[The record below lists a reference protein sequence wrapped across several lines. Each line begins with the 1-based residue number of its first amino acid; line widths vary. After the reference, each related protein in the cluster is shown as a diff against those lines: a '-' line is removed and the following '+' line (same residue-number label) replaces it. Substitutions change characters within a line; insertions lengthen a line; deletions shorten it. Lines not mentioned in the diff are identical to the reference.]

1 MDTNNMRTLTLEIS
15 ASKHYL
21 PVVTQFVESSAMVF
35 GLKQAEYIRL
45 SLATEE
51 IFLYLSHFVC
61 PGKLLEV
68 QCFNGFYYAR
78 VLFRFS
84 ALELNLSGLNI
95 ASTIAHDQ
103 EADLET
109 MGLLIASRSVDY
121 FNVTVEKNNRVCLTI
136 TKEKTYP
143 AYEEKFPAP
152 QPADILSTGTP
163 DAERLKVFSLLTS
176 QHYSLPYRPAFF
188 VHPGKL
194 VDMVHSGEYNAI
206 VAQNQKQ
213 EIVGGL
219 LLFYRSEKIVQ
230 FYGPYCF
237 SKDQEK
243 AIGEALLTACIGS
256 IARTKA
262 LGLLSLWGL
271 PESLRNNFEAL
282 GTLCYHEEGK
292 APIDEVSF
300 YRLLHEDP
308 GFEVWSSANMTDYLR
323 REYGRLAL
331 AREIRTILDM
341 GETRLGPSLFSAEV
355 YREQSTVTLRPVMA
369 GDDFQDN
376 LQRHIRFLR
385 NDHFLNLYV
394 ELDLGIPWH
403 AQLIEVLLNNH
414 FKPGIILPFAGKS
427 DIMIFQYD
435 DENES

>member
-1 MDTNNMRTLTLEIS
+1 MDTDNMRTLTLGIS

-21 PVVTQFVESSAMVF
+21 PVVTQFVESAAMVF
-35 GLKQAEYIRL
+35 GLKQVEYIRL

-61 PGKLLEV
+61 PGKSLEV
-68 QCFNGFYYAR
+68 RCVNGFYYAR
-78 VLFRFS
+78 VHFRFS
-84 ALELNLSGLNI
+84 APELNLSGLNI
-95 ASTIAHDQ
+95 ASTIAHDR
-103 EADLET
+103 ESDLES
-109 MGLLIASRSVDY
+109 MGLLIASRSIDY
-121 FNVTVEKNNRVCLTI
+121 FHVAVERNNRVCLTI
-136 TKEKTYP
+136 TKEKFYP
-143 AYEEKFPAP
+143 AYDEKIPAP
-152 QPADILSTGTP
+152 EPAENLSTEMP
-163 DAERLKVFSLLTS
+163 DDERLKVFALLTS
-176 QHYSLPYRPAFF
+176 QHYCLPYRPAFF
-188 VHPGKL
+188 THPGKL

-206 VAQNQKQ
+206 VALNQKQ
-213 EIVGGL
+213 EIVGGI

-243 AIGEALLTACIGS
+243 AIDEALFAAYIGS

-271 PESLRNNFEAL
+271 PEPLRNNFEAL
-282 GTLCYHEEGK
+282 GMLRYHEEGK

-308 GFEVWSSANMTDYLR
+308 GFEVWSDHHMTDYLR
-323 REYGRLAL
+323 REYHRLAL
-331 AREIRTILDM
+331 AREIRTVRDM

-355 YREQSTVTLRPVMA
+355 YREPATVTLRPVMA
-369 GDDFQDN
+369 GDDYQDN

-403 AQLIEVLLNNH
+403 ARLIEVLLNNH
-414 FKPGIILPFAGKS
+414 FKPGIILHFAGKS
-427 DIMIFQYD
+427 DLMIFQYD
-435 DENES
+435 ENES

>member
-1 MDTNNMRTLTLEIS
+1 MNTDNMRTLTLGIN
-15 ASKHYL
+15 AAKHYL
-21 PVVTQFVESSAMVF
+21 PVVTQFVESAALVF
-35 GLKQAEYIRL
+35 GLKQEEYIRL

-61 PGKLLEV
+61 PGKSLEV

-78 VLFRFS
+78 VHFLFS
-84 ALELNLSGLNI
+84 APELNLSGLNI
-95 ASTIAHDQ
+95 ASTIAHDR
-103 EADLET
+103 ESDLES

-136 TKEKTYP
+136 TKEKNYP
-143 AYEEKFPAP
+143 AYEEKLTVPEPAE
-152 QPADILSTGTP
+152 ILSTGTP
-163 DAERLKVFSLLTS
+163 DDERLKVFALLTS

-188 VHPGKL
+188 AHPGKL
-194 VDMVHSGEYNAI
+194 VDMVHSGEYKAI
-206 VAQNQKQ
+206 VAQNPKK

-243 AIGEALLTACIGS
+243 AIGEALFTACIGS

-271 PESLRNNFEAL
+271 PEPLRNNFESL

-292 APIDEVSF
+292 VPIREVSF

-308 GFEVWSSANMTDYLR
+308 GFEIWTDHNLTDYLR
-323 REYGRLAL
+323 REYRRLAL
-331 AREIRTILDM
+331 AREIRTVRDM
-341 GETRLGPSLFSAEV
+341 GETRSGRSLFSAEV
-355 YREQSTVTLRPVMA
+355 YREQATVTLRPVMA
-369 GDDFQDN
+369 GDDYQDN

-385 NDHFLNLYV
+385 HDHFLNLYV

-403 AQLIEVLLNNH
+403 ARMMDVLLNNH

-427 DIMIFQYD
+427 DLLIFQYD
-435 DENES
+435 DENKS